1 MLYGSQKRFDKNGD
15 GKLKGA
21 EWQRWYQY
29 AYGDEIEAKEK
40 RRRANT
46 AEQKRAQIAADFAD
60 HVSDLINWMYRD
72 LAHLE
77 GEREDQAIRTMHL
90 ALYVISAA
98 LQTQKVDESM
108 RYLLRAFWNEFQ
120 PTLDES
126 VYQALCAKQVL
137 FAEIGEI
144 SEKCLGSFWRNLLDN
159 LPPERRVGKD
169 DDLQELLDDT
179 SRLYNYFRDDSAPG
193 IDFAKEI
200 EPYWA
205 AIRLPEEP
213 EEAEEYDEDEEPG
226 EESEP
231 WKNYYEKAAPEGNG
245 GGYYQ
250 FCKVQFKDGGSPYA
264 YLTGGLPL
272 AVGDFVLVPVGNRNA
287 EKTGR
292 VTDIFVCSAQD
303 APYPP
308 EKAKFVLRK
317 SERTAF
323 PERTKLQHP
332 APKQA
337 DVSAPTESK
346 RAVPPVQSAPIENP
360 QKSAPTVQSA
370 ITSPIVSQTLTE
382 LEITEKKSTLSK
394 KPFPFGKLIAAVLA
408 VAVIAWVSISS
419 SDRNK
424 QRAAAYDAALQ
435 ELSNGNYTS
444 AEQDFSALSGYRDA
458 ASLSVYCKYADMY
471 KDRTDYA
478 GGQDELSNITLQY
491 DTSWQQ
497 DVDALETR
505 VKGYK
510 AEKDAAEEAERQ
522 RIAAENAAKRE
533 QSLKDQYSGKLP
545 VEGMPVSCLK
555 YTSLGEPDK
564 RLNCKNFEKLEQNQ
578 KYFNVYWYDGNG
590 EMIAAGMCAQWRDES
605 EFMLKTFS
613 QYYPS
618 GSNKGQTFHY
628 GNGDNNSG
636 SIRDDYDNP
645 EDLWEDNQDW
655 YEDEDEAWDEWEN
668 G

>member
-29 AYGDEIEAKEK
+29 AYGNEIEAKEK
-40 RRRANT
+40 RRRANAA

-90 ALYVISAA
+90 ALYVISTA
-98 LQTQKVDESM
+98 LQTQKIDESM

-126 VYQALCAKQVL
+126 VYQELCAKQLL
-137 FAEIGEI
+137 FEEYGVI
-144 SEKCLGSFWRNLLDN
+144 SETRLGSFWRNLLDN

-179 SRLYNYFRDDSAPG
+179 SRLYNYFRDDSAPE

-213 EEAEEYDEDEEPG
+213 EEAEEYDEDEEPE
-226 EESEP
+226 EESKP
-231 WKNYYEKAAPEGNG
+231 WTDFYEKTVPAGNG

-272 AVGDFVLVPVGNRNA
+272 AVGDFVVVPVGNRNA

-292 VTDIFVCSAQD
+292 VTDVFVCSAQD

-317 SERTAF
+317 SEQTAF
-323 PERTKLQHP
+323 PEKKTTPVEP
-332 APKQA
+332 AKNEKAATPMPSVPVEPPAVQSVPEEPASFKVEPLPEDPTFTLPPLPKQ
-337 DVSAPTESK
+337 DEP
-346 RAVPPVQSAPIENP
+346 
-360 QKSAPTVQSA
+360 
-370 ITSPIVSQTLTE
+370 
-382 LEITEKKSTLSK
+382 K
-394 KPFPFGKLIAAVLA
+394 KPKRRIPWGWLAAGVAAVAFFVFALPPLKRTA
-408 VAVIAWVSISS
+408 EANRQMVIAQQAAE
-419 SDRNK
+419 REK
-424 QRAAAYDAALQ
+424 RKQEEQRAEQARLEEEAKQLRQQEEREAAFQ
-435 ELSNGNYTS
+435 
-444 AEQDFSALSGYRDA
+444 
-458 ASLSVYCKYADMY
+458 
-471 KDRTDYA
+471 
-478 GGQDELSNITLQY
+478 
-491 DTSWQQ
+491 
-497 DVDALETR
+497 
-505 VKGYK
+505 
-510 AEKDAAEEAERQ
+510 AEKDAG
-522 RIAAENAAKRE
+522 IP
-533 QSLKDQYSGKLP
+533 YI
-545 VEGMPVSCLK
+545 GMPESSIDA
-555 YTSLGEPDK
+555 TRTLGTHGMAKSGWAYKKDGTFK
-564 RLNCKNFEKLEQNQ
+564 QMT
-578 KYFNVYWYDGNG
+578 YYWYTNKRTPIFTAVCQDGKVIETQKNDG
-590 EMIAAGMCAQWRDES
+590 YWSGNTLLVPVVKPDIPT
-605 EFMLKTFS
+605 TFH
-613 QYYPS
+613 S
-618 GSNKGQTFHY
+618 GS
-628 GNGDNNSG
+628 SG
-636 SIRDDYDNP
+636 SVREDYDNP
-645 EDLWEDNQDW
+645 EDLYEDNRDW
-655 YEDEDEAWDEWEN
+655 YDDEDEAWDEWEN

>member
-98 LQTQKVDESM
+98 LQTQKIDESM

-120 PTLDES
+120 PTFDES
-126 VYQALCAKQVL
+126 VYQALCAKQIM

-144 SEKCLGSFWRNLLDN
+144 SEKRLGSFWRNLLDN

-179 SRLYNYFRDDSAPG
+179 SRLYNYFCDDSAPG

-213 EEAEEYDEDEEPG
+213 EEAEEYDEDEEPE
-226 EESEP
+226 EESKP
-231 WKNYYEKAAPEGNG
+231 WTDYYEKTVPAGNG

-272 AVGDFVLVPVGNRNA
+272 AVGDFVVVPVGNWNA

-292 VTDIFVCSAQD
+292 VTDVFVCSAQD

-317 SERTAF
+317 SEQTAF
-323 PERTKLQHP
+323 PEKKTTPVEP
-332 APKQA
+332 AKNEKAATPMPSVPVEPPAVQSVPEEPASFKVEPLPEDPTFTLPPLPKQ
-337 DVSAPTESK
+337 DEP
-346 RAVPPVQSAPIENP
+346 
-360 QKSAPTVQSA
+360 
-370 ITSPIVSQTLTE
+370 
-382 LEITEKKSTLSK
+382 K
-394 KPFPFGKLIAAVLA
+394 KPKRRIPWGWLAAGVAAVAFFVFASPPLKRTA
-408 VAVIAWVSISS
+408 EANRQMVIAQQAAEQEK
-419 SDRNK
+419 REQEERRAEQARLEEEAK
-424 QRAAAYDAALQ
+424 QLRQQEEREAALQ
-435 ELSNGNYTS
+435 
-444 AEQDFSALSGYRDA
+444 
-458 ASLSVYCKYADMY
+458 
-471 KDRTDYA
+471 
-478 GGQDELSNITLQY
+478 
-491 DTSWQQ
+491 
-497 DVDALETR
+497 
-505 VKGYK
+505 
-510 AEKDAAEEAERQ
+510 AEKDAG
-522 RIAAENAAKRE
+522 IP
-533 QSLKDQYSGKLP
+533 YI
-545 VEGMPVSCLK
+545 GMPESSIDA
-555 YTSLGEPDK
+555 TRTLGTHGMAKSGWAYKKDGTFK
-564 RLNCKNFEKLEQNQ
+564 QMT
-578 KYFNVYWYDGNG
+578 YYWYTNKRTPIFTAVCQDGKVIETQKNDG
-590 EMIAAGMCAQWRDES
+590 YWSGNTLLVPVVKPDIPT
-605 EFMLKTFS
+605 TFH
-613 QYYPS
+613 S
-618 GSNKGQTFHY
+618 GS
-628 GNGDNNSG
+628 SG
-636 SIRDDYDNP
+636 SVREDYDNP
-645 EDLWEDNQDW
+645 EDLYEDNRDW
-655 YEDEDEAWDEWEN
+655 YGDEDEAWDEWEN